1 MMMMPTDSTSV
12 AAAGLLA
19 TRRCNVVADATVASL
34 SAAHLDLHPVCE
46 PLGGAAG
53 PLAIVQLPIM
63 LLPLSLPLSLID
75 ASADDGLRQVGLAAM
90 EDRTGASSKQQ
101 QADSRLPTAADK

>member
-1 MMMMPTDSTSV
+1 MMMLPTDSTSV

-19 TRRCNVVADATVASL
+19 TWRGNVVADAAVASL
-34 SAAHLDLHPVCE
+34 PAAHLNLHPVCE

-53 PLAIVQLPIM
+53 PLAVVQLPI
-63 LLPLSLPLSLID
+63 LFLPLSLPFSLID

-101 QADSRLPTAADK
+101 ADSRLSTAAD